1 MGETGGCAPEPLV
14 GGMRDATFPPGLGKA
29 HVTSQSKRE
38 GRKVLV
44 AIVASLLLHVLV
56 ALSVAAFNRAPATLP
71 TDEDQPVQLTMVDL
85 PAASAPTRPANPAYL
100 ETDPARE
107 TAEQPQDKT
116 FESNANSIAASK
128 LPAAGDA
135 PLPSQEGRE
144 QPFVDLQTQE
154 AAIPTEGSQAR
165 PEPTATPEPQPTLAP
180 TPVPTPSPRASEP
193 PKPTPTA
200 EPLAT
205 PEPDK
210 LAMLTSTPPPAMR
223 ETEEPTPTPLPD
235 LPPTPPPAAERP
247 QPQQPS
253 SGYQPQKTET
263 RIAGRITNRGP
274 SAADAVATPLGKYRK
289 AVHDAIGAR
298 WYYYVKANG
307 YMANIGTARVD
318 AEVAPNGKI
327 TNLRVVSN
335 SSNETFA
342 NICLQSFQEAQ
353 IPPIPP
359 DLVPT
364 LPGGRLPLE
373 ISFTFFA
380 N

>member
-1 MGETGGCAPEPLV
+1 
-14 GGMRDATFPPGLGKA
+14 
-29 HVTSQSKRE
+29 
-38 GRKVLV
+38 LV
-44 AIVASLLLHVLV
+44 AVVASLFLHVVV
-56 ALSVAAFNRAPATLP
+56 AFSVAAFNRSPATLQS
-71 TDEDQPVQLTMVDL
+71 DEDEPVQLTMVDL
-85 PAASAPTRPANPAYL
+85 PAVAEPTPTPNPAYL

-107 TAEQPQDKT
+107 TAEQPKEKT

-128 LPAAGDA
+128 LPATGDA
-135 PLPSQEGRE
+135 PLPSQDGRE
-144 QPFVDLQTQE
+144 QPFIDLQTQQ
-154 AAIPTEGSQAR
+154 AAIPSEASQAR
-165 PEPTATPEPQPTLAP
+165 PEPTPEAQPTVAP
-180 TPVPTPSPRASEP
+180 TPVPTATPRPSEP
-193 PKPTPTA
+193 PKQTPAPTA
-200 EPLAT
+200 TPEPMAT

-210 LAMLTSTPPPAMR
+210 LAMLTSTPPPTIR
-223 ETEEPTPTPLPD
+223 DTEEPTPTPAPD

-247 QPQQPS
+247 QPDRPS

-263 RIAGRITNRGP
+263 RITGRITNRGP

-289 AVHDAIGAR
+289 SVYDAIGSR

-307 YMANIGTARVD
+307 HMANIGTARVD

-359 DLVPT
+359 ELVPT